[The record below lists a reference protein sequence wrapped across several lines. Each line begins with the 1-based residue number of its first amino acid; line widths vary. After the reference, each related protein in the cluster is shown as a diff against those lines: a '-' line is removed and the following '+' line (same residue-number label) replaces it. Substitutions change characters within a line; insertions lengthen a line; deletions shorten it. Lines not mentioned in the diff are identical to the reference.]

1 VTPALTRP
9 LDLPP
14 TMITE
19 DLWLYVA
26 RILRDHDVARILR
39 DHGIRP
45 VGRAAAA
52 GAGVSRILRD
62 HEIRPGRRA
71 PAVLAARGVAAA
83 HEVLGGG
90 TGDA

>member
-1 VTPALTRP
+1 MTPALTRP

-26 RILRDHDVARILR
+26 RILRDH
-39 DHGIRP
+39 GIRPVGRAARP

>member
-1 VTPALTRP
+1 MIPALTRP
-9 LDLPP
+9 LDPPP

-19 DLWLYVA
+19 GLRLY
-26 RILRDHDVARILR
+26 VARILR

-52 GAGVSRILRD
+52 GAGV
-62 HEIRPGRRA
+62 
-71 PAVLAARGVAAA
+71 AVASAARGASAARTAAA
-83 HEVLGGG
+83 HEVSGGG

>member
-19 DLWLYVA
+19 DLRLY
-26 RILRDHDVARILR
+26 VARILR

-83 HEVLGGG
+83 HEVLVGG